1 MNRQTPRLLSAR
13 LSVRIA
19 AAAVALSTSLP
30 ILAFNPQPDPP
41 GIWSMMGMVAEQ
53 TARVSV
59 HLWSERGTRANPCT
73 VTVNFLDSYGNKLTE
88 ATTLVLLPAVLTAFE
103 LKGSDLRLP
112 TRTERMQF
120 RVNVQVLHNPPADR
134 QCKGVF
140 ANVDIFDAAT
150 GRTNVLTNPS
160 FIPPDPY

>member
-19 AAAVALSTSLP
+19 AAAVALSTSMP

-53 TARVSV
+53 SARVSV
-59 HLWSERGTRANPCT
+59 HLWSERGARANPCT
-73 VTVNFLDSYGNKLTE
+73 VTFNFLDSYGNKLTE
-88 ATTLVLLPAVLTAFE
+88 ATTLVLLPAVLTAID

-112 TRTERMQF
+112 TRTDRVQF
-120 RVNVQVLHNPPADR
+120 RVEVRVLRNPPALP
-134 QCKGVF
+134 QCKGVV
-140 ANVDIFDAAT
+140 ANIEIFDAAT
-150 GRTNVLTNPS
+150 GHTNVLTHPS